1 MKPFVKVV
9 LAEKDINNYF
19 KKASITNPKTYR
31 PRYFSSFCRVPN
43 YLIKIKQYITSKM
56 SFLESMAYYINT
68 GNVLEK
74 LSNLFVTSATSR
86 FCVIMHW

>member
-43 YLIKIKQYITSKM
+43 YLIKIKQYITS
-56 SFLESMAYYINT
+56 
-68 GNVLEK
+68 
-74 LSNLFVTSATSR
+74 
-86 FCVIMHW
+86 

>member
-43 YLIKIKQYITSKM
+43 YLIKNKTI
-56 SFLESMAYYINT
+56 YYQ
-68 GNVLEK
+68 LDA
-74 LSNLFVTSATSR
+74 F
-86 FCVIMHW
+86 F